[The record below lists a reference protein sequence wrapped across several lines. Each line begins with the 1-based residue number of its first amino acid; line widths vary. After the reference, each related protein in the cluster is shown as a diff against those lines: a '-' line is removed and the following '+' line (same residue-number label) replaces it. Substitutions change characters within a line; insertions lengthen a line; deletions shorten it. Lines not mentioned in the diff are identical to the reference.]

1 MATFAV
7 CNKYTSS
14 FMENI
19 IPNLSVDCVV
29 FGFGANKLNVLLKE
43 RKLVCPET
51 GKCLIDDFTLTG
63 FHVFEGED
71 LDTAAA
77 RTLYNITGLTN
88 IFLEQFYAFGSTR
101 RLASEKEQLWLQ
113 NIDFNISNHVIS
125 VGYFSLVD
133 STKTNP
139 DKEHP
144 GVRWVPIDELPELGF
159 DHAEIFAKAL
169 EHLRL
174 KVRLEPIA
182 YELLPD
188 KFTIRELQNL
198 YECILGTH
206 FDRRNFR
213 KKVLQMKCIIP
224 LSEKQT
230 GVAHKPAQ
238 KFIFSRDVYD
248 RTKIE
253 KLDFSI

>member
-1 MATFAV
+1 MLLLHCVRNTHAI
-7 CNKYTSS
+7 
-14 FMENI
+14 MENI
-19 IPNLSVDCVV
+19 IPNLSVDCVI

-51 GKCLIDDFTLTG
+51 GKCLIDDYTLTG

-77 RTLYNITGLTN
+77 RTLNNITGLNN
-88 IFLEQFYAFGSTR
+88 IFLEQFYAFGSTN
-101 RLASEKEQLWLQ
+101 RLASEKEQLWLKHTLL
-113 NIDFNISNHVIS
+113 NISNHVIS
-125 VGYFSLVD
+125 IGYFSLVD
-133 STKTNP
+133 STKTSP

-174 KVRLEPIA
+174 KVRLEPIT

-224 LSEKQT
+224 LAEKQT

>member
-1 MATFAV
+1 
-7 CNKYTSS
+7 
-14 FMENI
+14 MENI
-19 IPNLSVDCVV
+19 IPNLSVDCVI

-43 RKLVCPET
+43 RKLSDPQT
-51 GKCLIDDFTLTG
+51 GEVLINDFTLTG
-63 FHVFEGED
+63 FHVFEGEN

-88 IFLEQFYAFGSTR
+88 IFLEQFYAFGSTQ
-101 RLASEKEQLWLQ
+101 RLASEKDQIWLQ
-113 NIDFNISNHVIS
+113 HLNLNVSNHVIS

-133 STKTNP
+133 SSKTSP
-139 DKEHP
+139 DTEHP
-144 GVRWVPIDELPELGF
+144 EAQWFPVDEVPELAF
-159 DHAEIFAKAL
+159 DHAEILAKAL

-182 YELLPD
+182 YELLPE
-188 KFTIRELQNL
+188 KFTIRELQDL
-198 YECILGTH
+198 YECILGTK

-213 KKVLQMKCIIP
+213 KKVMQMKYLIP
-224 LSEKQT
+224 LAEKQT

>member
-1 MATFAV
+1 
-7 CNKYTSS
+7 
-14 FMENI
+14 
-19 IPNLSVDCVV
+19 
-29 FGFGANKLNVLLKE
+29 
-43 RKLVCPET
+43 
-51 GKCLIDDFTLTG
+51 
-63 FHVFEGED
+63 
-71 LDTAAA
+71 
-77 RTLYNITGLTN
+77 
-88 IFLEQFYAFGSTR
+88 
-101 RLASEKEQLWLQ
+101 
-113 NIDFNISNHVIS
+113 VIS

-133 STKTNP
+133 STKTSP

-144 GVRWVPIDELPELGF
+144 EAQWFPVDEVPELAF
-159 DHAEIFAKAL
+159 DHAEILAKAL

-182 YELLPD
+182 YELLPE
-188 KFTIRELQNL
+188 KFTIRELQDL
-198 YECILGTH
+198 YECILGTK

-213 KKVLQMKCIIP
+213 KKVLQMKYLIP
-224 LSEKQT
+224 LAEKQT